1 MADIVEDVEV
11 ALTLNLVQTHI
22 DGDEGASAPHTST
35 AEGGGNA
42 YTVLYTV

>member
-22 DGDEGASAPHTST
+22 DGDEGASATHTST
-35 AEGGGNA
+35 AGERGWGNA
-42 YTVLYTV
+42 